1 MSAEPEGAT
10 HVWPGLVNL
19 VEQQRQWLGDICQ
32 VIFYFCESVCIKSCG
47 VHLLAS
53 HIISLMMNTMSNNIG
68 FPYLRSQR
76 IIIQN
81 TGRLISMFL
90 LVLRRRRR
98 RSKSNRPFQMIHNF

>member
-1 MSAEPEGAT
+1 MSAEPIGAT

-53 HIISLMMNTMSNNIG
+53 QIVNDECDDLLKWFSLDIVDDE
-68 FPYLRSQR
+68 YDE
-76 IIIQN
+76 
-81 TGRLISMFL
+81 
-90 LVLRRRRR
+90 
-98 RSKSNRPFQMIHNF
+98 